1 MRMLVIEDN
10 PGMAATIKRGLTEQ
24 GYNVDTAANGHD
36 GHDMAATGAYEL
48 IILDCMLPDMF
59 GTEVCANLRRVG
71 VSTPILML
79 TALGETKQKIEGL
92 ESGADVYLTKPF
104 EFDELI
110 AHIRALLR
118 RSQPTEAATLSF
130 HDIVIDLNKRQVAR
144 QDDRIALSNKEFM
157 LLEYL
162 VRNPNRVL
170 TRTSIAERVWD
181 LDLAEDSNVIDVCIS
196 TLRKKVDKPYDTPL
210 IHTVVGTGYILS
222 VEGPPV

>member
-24 GYNVDTAANGHD
+24 GYNVDTASNGHD

-48 IILDCMLPDMF
+48 IILDCMLPDKF

-79 TALGETKQKIEGL
+79 TALSESKQKIEGL

-104 EFDELI
+104 KFDELI

-130 HDIVIDLNKRQVAR
+130 HDIVVDLNKRQVSR
-144 QDDRIALSNKEFM
+144 QEDRIGLSNKEFM

-181 LDLAEDSNVIDVCIS
+181 LDLDEDSNVIDVCIS